1 MGIQRQVKRDRGQYK
16 IIKWDIE
23 GHKNNRKE
31 QWVLVVELNM
41 TVELQ
46 RLVGRDSGTTGA
58 LGPYK

>member
-1 MGIQRQVKRDRGQYK
+1 MNGRVGQYK

-31 QWVLVVELNM
+31 QWVLVVEVNM

-46 RLVGRDSGTTGA
+46 RLVGRDSGTTGG